1 MRFEGVYTP
10 IVAPF
15 GAATSSTSTSTA
27 RLVEFHARRRG
38 ARAGSQR
45 HHGRVLRP
53 VSSRSGRGILEHARD
68 VAAGRAQLIAGC
80 NAPSTREVIRHGE
93 VAREL
98 GYDALLL
105 AAPPTSLP
113 SQREL
118 AAHYTTV
125 ADAVGLPIVL
135 YNFPARAGV
144 EIGLEC
150 LDAIADHPLIAA
162 LKESSGDFSRFLA
175 CAAATRAAS
184 MSSAA
189 PTTRRSTTSRG
200 ACAPGWRARRTCCR
214 TSTWP

>member
-1 MRFEGVYTP
+1 MTCRFEGVYTP

-15 GAATSSTSTSTA
+15 TAGDELDLDVYA
-27 RLVEFHARRRG
+27 RLVEFLLDGGVRGLVPNGTTGEYYALSFEERARAARARARRRG
-38 ARAGSQR
+38 RPRA
-45 HHGRVLRP
+45 
-53 VSSRSGRGILEHARD
+53 
-68 VAAGRAQLIAGC
+68 AASPAATR
-80 NAPSTREVIRHGE
+80 PSTREVIRHGE

-113 SQREL
+113 TQREL

-150 LDAIADHPLIAA
+150 LDA
-162 LKESSGDFSRFLA
+162 S
-175 CAAATRAAS
+175 
-184 MSSAA
+184 
-189 PTTRRSTTSRG
+189 PTTR
-200 ACAPGWRARRTCCR
+200 
-214 TSTWP
+214 